1 MRTSSG
7 PTMGQTRRSR
17 RRNRGAIIEFFES
30 HKKLQDDDRASEEDN
45 VEWWRHVVDLS
56 IRRAPVEEAG
66 RVFFADER
74 WQLLEN
80 AAERKQ
86 EMDREECRQALLTR
100 VLGLQR
106 LNRRGAEEIVHRIFN
121 VLTLEKIRLYVNEP
135 DAVIH
140 TLIDRME
147 SEFPPRAPSPGSE
160 FPPPSWAPQG
170 QALPADQIGTSQLPG
185 SSSVSDDGMCDFLDP
200 SWNSQGQSSST
211 SVAVQSAH
219 TGQTETSQ
227 LPGLSSV
234 PDNGVRDSLDLSC
247 YSHAQS
253 SGTSVGTQSAQ
264 AGQNSQLSSVPGCSN
279 VTGCPPSS
287 SRQWPDTCRFY
298 ISRRG
303 LCPKGL
309 SCGFSHGFGSSGKFE
324 MEIRGILLRMGR
336 PVFIG
341 EVPLMYFFLYQ
352 KNLPLGSILDPWGLR
367 MLLRALH
374 TVFWIPERPL
384 HFLVLVEHSQAYLD
398 YPDHL
403 RNWGLLGPNLIYIS
417 FSAAS
422 RSICTRLNVS
432 KYFSQYGPVM
442 SVSIPHERSF
452 GFVRFQYPETVRL
465 LLSDWNRQI
474 PHFILG
480 EPVRVCRYS
489 PKPEAK
495 LKNSAGNHGLE
506 NGRAPEIALPL
517 AHNQPSHSQ
526 MEIGPLEDHSQPSH
540 SQVEINPPEAGQV
553 PNGLEINPVEGGQVA
568 GGLGE
573 EAADEQIADEIVPAL
588 PGFPDVGCFYKQ
600 T

>member
-1 MRTSSG
+1 
-7 PTMGQTRRSR
+7 
-17 RRNRGAIIEFFES
+17 
-30 HKKLQDDDRASEEDN
+30 
-45 VEWWRHVVDLS
+45 
-56 IRRAPVEEAG
+56 
-66 RVFFADER
+66 
-74 WQLLEN
+74 
-80 AAERKQ
+80 
-86 EMDREECRQALLTR
+86 MDREECRQALLTR
-100 VLGLQR
+100 VRGLQR
-106 LNRRGAEEIVHRIFN
+106 FNRWGAEEIVHRIFS
-121 VLTLEKIRLYVNEP
+121 VLTLEKIRPYVNAS

-140 TLIDRME
+140 TLIGRME

-170 QALPADQIGTSQLPG
+170 QSRVEGIQALPADQIGTSQLPG
-185 SSSVSDDGMCDFLDP
+185 SSSVSDDGMRDFLDP

-211 SVAVQSAH
+211 SVAVQFAH

-234 PDNGVRDSLDLSC
+234 PDDGVRDSLDPSC
-247 YSHAQS
+247 YSQAQS

-264 AGQNSQLSSVPGCSN
+264 AGQIVSWQISDDKSIGLKEHSQLSSVPGCSN
-279 VTGCPPSS
+279 VTGCSPSS
-287 SRQWPDTCRFY
+287 SMQWPDTCRFY
-298 ISRRG
+298 ISRSG

-324 MEIRGILLRMGR
+324 MEIRGILLTMRR
-336 PVFIG
+336 PVFLG
-341 EVPLMYFFLYQ
+341 EVPWMYFGLY
-352 KNLPLGSILDPWGLR
+352 KKDLPLGSVLDPWGLPSLIR
-367 MLLRALH
+367 PLH
-374 TVFWIPERPL
+374 TVCWIPDSSG
-384 HFLVLVEHSQAYLD
+384 HFLVLVEHSQAYLG

-403 RNWGLLGPNLIYIS
+403 RNWGALGPNMIYIS

-422 RSICTRLNVS
+422 RSICTRLNVFD
-432 KYFSQYGPVM
+432 YFSHYGPVM
-442 SVSIPHERSF
+442 SVSIPRERSF

-465 LLSDWNRQI
+465 LLSDWNPQI

-480 EPVRVCRYS
+480 EPVRVCRYI

-526 MEIGPLEDHSQPSH
+526 MEIGPLEGGDATGSSYGDSADHSQPSH

-553 PNGLEINPVEGGQVA
+553 PNGSEINPVEGGQVA

-573 EAADEQIADEIVPAL
+573 EATDEHIADEIVPAL

>member
-1 MRTSSG
+1 
-7 PTMGQTRRSR
+7 
-17 RRNRGAIIEFFES
+17 
-30 HKKLQDDDRASEEDN
+30 
-45 VEWWRHVVDLS
+45 
-56 IRRAPVEEAG
+56 
-66 RVFFADER
+66 
-74 WQLLEN
+74 
-80 AAERKQ
+80 
-86 EMDREECRQALLTR
+86 MDREECRQALLTR
-100 VLGLQR
+100 VLGLQM
-106 LNRRGAEEIVHRIFN
+106 LNRWGAEEIVHRIFN
-121 VLTLEKIRLYVNEP
+121 VLTLENIRLYVNAP
-135 DAVIH
+135 AADIR
-140 TLIDRME
+140 TLIVRME
-147 SEFPPRAPSPGSE
+147 SELLPRAPSPGSE

-185 SSSVSDDGMCDFLDP
+185 SSSVSDDGMRDFLDP

-227 LPGLSSV
+227 LPGFSSV
-234 PDNGVRDSLDLSC
+234 PDDGVRDSLDPSC
-247 YSHAQS
+247 YSQAQS

-264 AGQNSQLSSVPGCSN
+264 AGQHSQLSSVPGCSN

-287 SRQWPDTCRFY
+287 SRQWPDTCRVY
-298 ISRRG
+298 ISTRG
-303 LCPKGL
+303 LCPMGL

-324 MEIRGILLRMGR
+324 MEIRGILLQMGR

-341 EVPLMYFFLYQ
+341 EVPRLYFLLYQ
-352 KNLPLGSILDPWGLR
+352 KDLPVGSVLDPWALP

-374 TVFWIPERPL
+374 TVCWIPDRPRN
-384 HFLVLVEHSQAYLD
+384 FLVLVEHSQAYLN
-398 YPDHL
+398 YPNHL
-403 RNWGLLGPNLIYIS
+403 RNWGVLGPNLIYIR
-417 FSAAS
+417 FSAES
-422 RSICTRLNVS
+422 RSICTGLNVS
-432 KYFSQYGPVM
+432 EYFSNYGPVM
-442 SVSIPHERSF
+442 SVSIPRERSF
-452 GFVRFQYPETVRL
+452 GFVRFQYPETVTL
-465 LLSDWNRQI
+465 LLSDWNPQI

-480 EPVRVCRYS
+480 EPVRVYRYI

-506 NGRAPEIALPL
+506 NGRAPEMALPL

-526 MEIGPLEDHSQPSH
+526 MEIGPLEGGDATGSSYGDSADHSQPSH